1 MTSLTERRLAQRP
14 PDTRPL
20 PSVAAYDQRLRARQ
34 VADRPADIGRDAVTL
49 KRHRGLTEHV
59 ATAAVDQACRLLR
72 LPTVR
77 AQFPELAEAAARDQ
91 MS

>member
-1 MTSLTERRLAQRP
+1 M
-14 PDTRPL
+14 
-20 PSVAAYDQRLRARQ
+20 
-34 VADRPADIGRDAVTL
+34 TL